1 MSIKFYQ
8 RIVKY
13 VPNKL
18 KYVVAIDVV
27 AHSTTGKY
35 GNTIVPELT
44 AMDAIK
50 RFADDNRCEL

>member
-1 MSIKFYQ
+1 MSIRFYQ

-18 KYVVAIDVV
+18 KYIVAIDVV
-27 AHSTTGKY
+27 AHATTGKY
-35 GNTIVPELT
+35 SKTNVPELS

-50 RFADDNRCEL
+50 RFADDKEVEV